1 MLKLNRTIVLNTL
14 IKHETLVIGD
24 LVKKENLGLT
34 PDTTHLQLLVDELIE
49 SGHVH
54 QLEGVTPYT
63 YCITD
68 KGIQEGKRLAQE
80 V

>member
-1 MLKLNRTIVLNTL
+1 MLNRSIVLNTL

-24 LVKKENLGLT
+24 LSKKENLGLMPNT
-34 PDTTHLQLLVDELIE
+34 SHLQLLIDELIE

-54 QLEGVTPYT
+54 QLDGVTPCTYT
-63 YCITD
+63 ITD

-80 V
+80 I